1 MMRDRNPS
9 AQNLAGAQGTVCI
22 SDAMLREAHNL
33 TRVRLVL

>member
-1 MMRDRNPS
+1 MRDRNTS
-9 AQNLAGAQGTVCI
+9 ATRAHGVVCI